1 MRGWAL
7 RVLLAS
13 GMVAG
18 ALPLQGQEAPPEH
31 VLTALLA
38 EAQQNNP
45 EIAAAK
51 QAAEVAAARVPQ
63 AGALPDPMLGVGI
76 MNFPVADPSLGRDMM
91 TMTTIQ
97 LGEQF
102 PWPGKLELRE
112 RIAGFHAEAADW
124 EVERTRQRVL
134 AEVKTAYYQ
143 VYFIDR
149 ALDVTG
155 RNETLVGDF
164 ARLTSA
170 KYGVGTGAQPDV
182 LKAQVERTRLEDQIV
197 GLRERRTG
205 AVARLNAL
213 LGRPTD
219 TPLPTS
225 ELPEAVRVAAL
236 ERSAGDVRFASTSL
250 ADVLPEAA
258 DGPAPGIPTVAEL
271 QDLAVRENPMIQAHA
286 RRVAAQERAVALARK
301 AILPDFNVSLG
312 YSRRPDLGDFVNFSI
327 SVPVPVFS
335 GRKQD
340 QGVLERGA
348 ELAQQRAR
356 YAAAVDEVK
365 ADIAVIAAE
374 LQRAR
379 AQLVLLNDGILP
391 QARTSLSSATA
402 TYQVGRVDFLTLLD
416 SQVTLYRHELD
427 YHRLLA
433 DFAKNLAALERAVGT
448 EVLR

>member
-13 GMVAG
+13 ATVAG

-31 VLTALLA
+31 VLTTLLA
-38 EAQQNNP
+38 EAEQNNP

-51 QAAEVAAARVPQ
+51 QAAEAAAARVPQ
-63 AGALPDPMLGVGI
+63 AGALPDPMLGVGV
-76 MNFPVADPSLGRDMM
+76 MNFPVTDPSLGRDMM

-112 RIAGFHAEAADW
+112 RIAGFHAEAANW

-143 VYFIDR
+143 VYFLDR

-155 RNETLVGDF
+155 RNERLVGDF

-182 LKAQVERTRLEDQIV
+182 LKAQVERTRLEDQV
-197 GLRERRTG
+197 VALREQRTG

-219 TPLPTS
+219 TPLPRS

-236 ERSAGDVRFASTSL
+236 ERSAGDVKFASTSL
-250 ADVLPEAA
+250 AEVLPEAA
-258 DGPAPGIPTVAEL
+258 GGPAPGIPTVAEL
-271 QDLAVRENPMIQAHA
+271 QDLAVRQNPAIQAHA

-312 YSRRPDLGDFVNFSI
+312 YSRRPDLGDFVNLSV
-327 SVPVPVFS
+327 SVPVPIFS
-335 GRKQD
+335 GRKQN

-348 ELAQQRAR
+348 ELAQHQAR
-356 YAAAVDEVK
+356 YAAAVDQVNG
-365 ADIAVIAAE
+365 DIAAIAAE